1 MKRLRDI
8 DMNEEPDWWETE
20 ENRKMC
26 ECMACQ
32 PDLDDRHEVCEEW
45 CFMGAVPVESDGTRM
60 PVHVYENLNKYEY
73 NPETK
78 QYDSLEGGLLMSNR
92 PSRWKETLTPE
103 EEMDEML
110 NEATGVPHYEVIIDS
125 IRDYFDGHDDGGNL
139 VPQDILLNAI
149 RYYGEALEKALK
161 QNEAF
166 IQALIDANQI
176 IRDIEE
182 EYR

>member
-1 MKRLRDI
+1 MMKRLRDI
-8 DMNEEPDWWETE
+8 DMNEEPYWWETK

-60 PVHVYENLNKYEY
+60 PVHVFENLSKYEY
-73 NPETK
+73 NSDTK
-78 QYDSLEGGLLMSNR
+78 QYDLVEDL
-92 PSRWKETLTPE
+92 
-103 EEMDEML
+103 EMDEML
-110 NEATGVPHYEVIIDS
+110 NEATGCPHYEVIIDS
-125 IRDYFDGHDDGGNL
+125 IQEHFDSATEKVYADL

-149 RYYGEALEKALK
+149 RHYGKALEKALK
-161 QNEAF
+161 MNEAF
-166 IQALIDANQI
+166 RQALIEDM
-176 IRDIEE
+176 E